1 MKERGRFGVPMADNE
16 RERKTQ
22 VPIAGVKRAVPRH
35 LVFALLKQSGEVAPV
50 DLGRFGKRAG
60 QIIAQGASAR
70 HDETESENIGRGRSS
85 RGRYG
90 AL

>member
-1 MKERGRFGVPMADNE
+1 MQERGRFGVPMAHNE

-22 VPIAGVKRAVPRH
+22 VPIATVKRAVPRR
-35 LVFALLKQSGEVAPV
+35 LVFALIEESGEVAPV

-60 QIIAQGASAR
+60 QIIAHGASAR
-70 HDETESENIGRGRSS
+70 HDETESKNMGGGRSS
-85 RGRYG
+85 RRRYG

>member
-1 MKERGRFGVPMADNE
+1 MVDNE

-22 VPIAGVKRAVPRH
+22 VPIATVKRAVPRH
-35 LVFALLKQSGEVAPV
+35 LVSALLEESGEIAPV

-60 QIIAQGASAR
+60 QIIAHGASTR
-70 HDETESENIGRGRSS
+70 HDETESESMGWGRSS
-85 RGRYG
+85 RRRYG

>member
-1 MKERGRFGVPMADNE
+1 MVDNE

-22 VPIAGVKRAVPRH
+22 VSVATVKRAVPRH
-35 LVFALLKQSGEVAPV
+35 LVSALIEESGEIAPV

-70 HDETESENIGRGRSS
+70 HDETESDNMGRGPSS
-85 RGRYG
+85 RRYYG

>member
-1 MKERGRFGVPMADNE
+1 MVDKE

-22 VPIAGVKRAVPRH
+22 VPIAAVKRAVPRR
-35 LVFALLKQSGEVAPV
+35 LVSALIEESGEIAPV

-60 QIIAQGASAR
+60 QIIAHAASAR
-70 HDETESENIGRGRSS
+70 HDETESDNIGGGRSS
-85 RGRYG
+85 RRYG